1 MWEALRALHIR
12 SAPAQVYGELG
23 PGAAAQARGSFGED
37 RAVARHLE
45 RMSMGDF
52 YGIDPGTIPGF
63 ADAGG
68 GKFVGVEGLPSRT
81 VTNMV
86 AFMEKLRRMHA
97 DDPLAFE
104 VCVRH
109 VASAIED
116 QRRSEG
122 KADPRDA
129 AS

>member
-1 MWEALRALHIR
+1 MYPID
-12 SAPAQVYGELG
+12 PAQVYGDWDL
-23 PGAAAQARGSFGED
+23 ATAQSRGSFGED
-37 RAVARHLE
+37 RGVARHLE

-52 YGIDPGTIPGF
+52 YGIEPGTIPGF
-63 ADAGG
+63 AEAGG
-68 GKFVGVEGLPSRT
+68 GKFIGVEGLPSRT

-86 AFMEKLRRMHA
+86 AFMEKLYRMYE
-97 DDPLAFE
+97 DDSLAFE

-122 KADPRDA
+122 RADPRNA

>member
-1 MWEALRALHIR
+1 M
-12 SAPAQVYGELG
+12 G
-23 PGAAAQARGSFGED
+23 
-37 RAVARHLE
+37 
-45 RMSMGDF
+45 MGDF
-52 YGIDPGTIPGF
+52 YGIEPGTIPGF
-63 ADAGG
+63 AETGA
-68 GKFVGVEGLPSRT
+68 GKFVGVGGLPSST

-86 AFMEKLRRMHA
+86 AVMEKLRRMH
-97 DDPLAFE
+97 DDDLLAFE

-122 KADPRDA
+122 RADPRDT